1 MKEKSMKKKLVCVLM
16 ALSLLVPNVV
26 MAEDASDTTSENGSS
41 IVQKENQEEN
51 TEENAEQIK
60 KGEEASQTKDAEA
73 TKEKDGDFKEKSDEN
88 EAFNQQ
94 ESDSAEA
101 STDQKTSSE
110 QVVISGDEFI
120 LTEGSKGYAKNGSL
134 HKLSDAPISVGGKS
148 YIPLRFAANQIIEG
162 SLKFDQKT
170 KKITLA
176 KDQVTLQ
183 MTVGN
188 KGAYLNGKSIMME
201 SAPITHKGT
210 TYVPTKI
217 VSTYFGHTVTYNSKT
232 HKIHITGP
240 DKGFNTKPVA
250 KFYFSQSTY
259 TEGQMVQGI
268 STSYDPDGHKLVDK
282 RWSVVDEQ
290 HNMKMECDLRKIFKK
305 PKAGQYRVGLK
316 VKDQHGLWSEW
327 TYEDITIEENKAPVI
342 TYLGTEKESY
352 GQGEKINYQF
362 LYDNESWEGIVNEKW
377 TYRHADEDASKAI
390 LGKPDVLFTEGDYII
405 ALQIDDASGN
415 RSEVCETT
423 VHITDQVLSKELSYR
438 FTLGNIGDIIDN
450 YQGFNYRDYD
460 DANITHRSMVPG
472 RMIMSDSP
480 EQVQREGVLYR
491 DVINGKGRILLHHIN
506 DFSDSSVAG
515 GVKRLVLVAENKT
528 DQPKKV
534 VLGNKIIRG
543 PVTDILFLGQRTLY
557 DYLMGAQDEVITLKP
572 GEKKFIYDSGKKW
585 TQQSCISGLMDVST
599 DGEVTFTMAAIS
611 AGTTINTMTG
621 MELLL
626 QAVHPRGTFEGIG
639 INYTV
644 RPDGS
649 KPTKL
654 VLGNG
659 MEEWVKGY
667 DALMQGEA
675 YNKGNYGVSYY
686 ITITAEEDMGIILNP
701 RANVFRGA
709 IKWKGDGVYNVPSSG
724 AIYNNTAK
732 AVSLGTIKAGQTKT
746 FEYMLPN
753 GSSAPVVIGFIPKS
767 YWDN

>member
-1 MKEKSMKKKLVCVLM
+1 MKKKLVCVLM
-16 ALSLLVPNVV
+16 GLSLLVPNVV
-26 MAEDASDTTSENGSS
+26 MAEDTSDTTSDNGSS
-41 IVQKENQEEN
+41 IVQKENQQEN
-51 TEENAEQIK
+51 TEENAEQVE
-60 KGEEASQTKDAEA
+60 KGEESFESDDFDEA
-73 TKEKDGDFKEKSDEN
+73 KEKSGDSE
-88 EAFNQQ
+88 EKLQ
-94 ESDSAEA
+94 ESEVPKSEEAGSVEA
-101 STDQKTSSE
+101 STDQSTPSE
-110 QVVISGDEFI
+110 QVVISGNRFI
-120 LTEGSKGYAKNGSL
+120 ITEGSKVYIKNGSTYR
-134 HKLSDAPISVGGKS
+134 LSDAPISVGGKC
-148 YIPLRFAANQIIEG
+148 YIPLRFVANQILEG
-162 SLKFDQKT
+162 SLEFDQKS
-170 KKITLA
+170 KKIVLV
-176 KDQVTLQ
+176 KDQIKLQ

-188 KGAYLNGKSIMME
+188 KGAYLNGKSIMMD

-210 TYVPTKI
+210 TYVPAKL
-217 VSTYFGHTVTYNSKT
+217 VSTYFGYSVSYNSKN
-232 HKIHITGP
+232 HKISIVGQ
-240 DKGFNTKPVA
+240 DKGLNTKPVA

-259 TEGQMVQGI
+259 TEGQMVQAI
-268 STSYDPDGHKLVDK
+268 STSYDPDGHELVDK

-290 HNMKMECDLRKIFKK
+290 HNMKIERDLRKIFKN
-305 PKAGQYRVGLK
+305 PKAGQYRIGLK

-327 TYEDITIEENKAPVI
+327 TYEEITIEENKVPVI
-342 TYLGTEKESY
+342 TYLGTEKASY

-362 LYDNESWEGIVNEKW
+362 LYENESWESIVNEKW
-377 TYRHADEDASKAI
+377 TYRHADEDVSKAI

-405 ALQIDDASGN
+405 ALQLDDANGN

-438 FTLGNIGDIIDN
+438 FTQGNIGDIIDN

-460 DANITHRSMVPG
+460 DVNITAHSIVPG

-480 EQVQREGVLYR
+480 EQVQREGILYR
-491 DVINGKGRILLHHIN
+491 DVINGKGRILIHHIN
-506 DFSDSSVAG
+506 DFSDSSVTG
-515 GVKRLVLVAENKT
+515 GEKRMVLVAENKT
-528 DQPKKV
+528 DEPKKV
-534 VLGNKIIRG
+534 ILGNKTIKG
-543 PVTDILFLGQRTLY
+543 PVTDILFLGQKTLY
-557 DYLMGAQDEVITLKP
+557 DYLMGVQDEVITLKP

-585 TQQSCISGLMDVST
+585 KQQTCISGLMDVTT

-626 QAVHPRGTFEGIG
+626 PAVHPRGTFEGIG

-644 RPDGS
+644 KPDS
-649 KPTKL
+649 TKPTKI

-709 IKWKGDGVYNVPSSG
+709 IEWKGDGVYNIPSSG
-724 AIYNNTAK
+724 TIYNNTAK
-732 AVSLGTIKAGQTKT
+732 AVSLGTIKAGETKT